1 MEKSS
6 YEFHGGKMGEKSN
19 NSIDNVYQE
28 LISLRESNRMLEK
41 RIKTLEKQ
49 NLDIAKNLHHV
60 GNNEPT
66 RPVFNARKIQQYNQ
80 TQRID
85 EDDQP
90 SQPQISR
97 NLAHTKSSPM
107 IKQGHQQ

>member
-41 RIKTLEKQ
+41 RIKTLEK
-49 NLDIAKNLHHV
+49 
-60 GNNEPT
+60 
-66 RPVFNARKIQQYNQ
+66 
-80 TQRID
+80 
-85 EDDQP
+85 
-90 SQPQISR
+90 
-97 NLAHTKSSPM
+97 
-107 IKQGHQQ
+107 